1 MLTKE
6 DIVKAREKLT
16 AAAYRDRNRELLRQ
30 KNKLYKL
37 NNLEK
42 VRAQQRRWRA
52 RNSGEKRRDYNLK
65 ALYGITSEWFEA
77 KLAEQGG
84 GCAICGDKDKGRKIR
99 SLHVDHCHRT
109 TANRG
114 ILCELCNHA
123 IERIESVPDW
133 VSKALAYLKQYEK
146 V

>member
-1 MLTKE
+1 MMLTPE
-6 DIVKAREKLT
+6 DVKKAFKAVYKAEWDKQHREARREANRQWKKDNREIVKASKRKW
-16 AAAYRDRNRELLRQ
+16 RQRN
-30 KNKLYKL
+30 K
-37 NNLEK
+37 
-42 VRAQQRRWRA
+42 
-52 RNSGEKRRDYNLK
+52 GEIRRDYNLK
-65 ALYGITSEWFEA
+65 ALYGITSEWFDA
-77 KLAEQGG
+77 KLKEQGG

-133 VSKALAYLKQYEK
+133 VVKALAYLEK
-146 V
+146 YKV

>member
-99 SLHVDHCHRT
+99 SLHVDHAHRT
-109 TANRG
+109 TANKG

>member
-99 SLHVDHCHRT
+99 SLHVDHCHAT
-109 TANRG
+109 GVNRG
-114 ILCELCNHA
+114 VLCELCNHA

-133 VSKALAYLKQYEK
+133 IVKALAYLEK
-146 V
+146 YKV